1 MAESDDIIDDYISD
15 EDASDEF
22 EEEEEEE
29 EESLETSDVPSL
41 KQSNYKVGSSISIN
55 IEDTN
60 QQNITNA
67 SLISSKISAIKKR
80 YTRRV
85 SLFEIT
91 GIIAESYNL
100 LQRGRMPL
108 VLNLSDDTMKQ
119 KILHIVIEEIKE
131 GTCPIIIEKNGEL
144 LSVTD
149 FDKKGLYNHLDYIIN
164 IWKKQNRF

>member
-22 EEEEEEE
+22 EEEEE

-67 SLISSKISAIKKR
+67 SLISSKISAIKK
-80 YTRRV
+80 
-85 SLFEIT
+85 
-91 GIIAESYNL
+91 
-100 LQRGRMPL
+100 
-108 VLNLSDDTMKQ
+108 DTQ
-119 KILHIVIEEIKE
+119 EE
-131 GTCPIIIEKNGEL
+131 
-144 LSVTD
+144 
-149 FDKKGLYNHLDYIIN
+149 
-164 IWKKQNRF
+164 

>member
-22 EEEEEEE
+22 EEEEEE

-67 SLISSKISAIKKR
+67 SLISSKISAIKK
-80 YTRRV
+80 
-85 SLFEIT
+85 
-91 GIIAESYNL
+91 
-100 LQRGRMPL
+100 
-108 VLNLSDDTMKQ
+108 DTQ
-119 KILHIVIEEIKE
+119 EE
-131 GTCPIIIEKNGEL
+131 
-144 LSVTD
+144 
-149 FDKKGLYNHLDYIIN
+149 
-164 IWKKQNRF
+164 

>member
-22 EEEEEEE
+22 EEEEEE

-67 SLISSKISAIKKR
+67 SIISSKISAIKKR
-80 YTRRV
+80 YTRRI